1 MLHKHLNDCFT
12 TFVSSFFTFGTSI
25 SNKCSSVRLWRLT
38 STKQTSTLWQQ
49 TSYAECT
56 WQHIVMATNEFDFKW
71 QHSSQKV
78 SSSFDTLPRLMKY
91 FINMGPCQF
100 LFDAFVVFSV
110 SLVISMA
117 FLLIQSRFKLRLLSL
132 HVFFAFFSKFLI
144 NLRRRFR
151 VRKICS
157 WRQFCTQ
164 VFVGFAVFSFWV

>member
-1 MLHKHLNDCFT
+1 
-12 TFVSSFFTFGTSI
+12 
-25 SNKCSSVRLWRLT
+25 
-38 STKQTSTLWQQ
+38 
-49 TSYAECT
+49 
-56 WQHIVMATNEFDFKW
+56 
-71 QHSSQKV
+71 
-78 SSSFDTLPRLMKY
+78 MKY

-132 HVFFAFFSKFLI
+132 RFLCDKFLSKFLI
-144 NLRRRFR
+144 NLRRQFR

-157 WRQFCTQ
+157 RRQFCTQ